1 MSNRA
6 PGSGW
11 QGLATGLSLGLDLA
25 LPIFA
30 GGFLGR
36 YVDGRLR
43 WHPWGTFVG
52 IVAGMAVGGYLAY
65 RVIRRALDRIS

>member
-6 PGSGW
+6 SGTGW
-11 QGLATGLSLGLDLA
+11 QSLATGLSVGLDLA
-25 LPIFA
+25 VPLLA

-36 YVDGRLR
+36 YVDERMR

-52 IVAGMAVGGYLAY
+52 IVAGLALGGYLAY
-65 RVIRRALDRIS
+65 RVVRRALDRIP

>member
-6 PGSGW
+6 PGTGL
-11 QGLATGLSLGLDLA
+11 QGLATGLSVGLYLA
-25 LPIFA
+25 LPIVA
-30 GGFLGR
+30 GALLGR
-36 YVDGRLR
+36 YVDERLR

-52 IVAGMAVGGYLAY
+52 ILAGFAVGGYLAY